1 MRIGSLLYRLQRILA
16 SVVRTYHNDN
26 AMNSIQSSETAP
38 PDPLSDVLSLL
49 GVQSFLSRRLEASG
63 AWALRFPDYR
73 HLKFGGIIE
82 GARWIWIEG
91 VTEPLRLDAG
101 DFYLLSHG
109 GPYCFA
115 SDVKAKPVDG
125 VAFMDAHVQ
134 PDGVVRFNGGE
145 GRTIGTGGRFTFND
159 ETSELLLTSLPPLI
173 HIRGSLPQARALRA
187 ALELITFETEAV
199 RAGRVAI
206 GAGLCSIVLVN
217 ILRAYLAGD
226 ERPRGWL
233 GALADR
239 QIGAALRLMH
249 GNVARRWKVG
259 DLASEVGMSRTSF
272 AERFKSLVGMAP
284 LEYLT
289 RWRMT
294 VARAALRREDSNLAT
309 IAEAIGYESETAFS
323 LAFKRM
329 FGSSPGRYRIQMQRV
344 GMAA

>member
-1 MRIGSLLYRLQRILA
+1 MISTR
-16 SVVRTYHNDN
+16 
-26 AMNSIQSSETAP
+26 SSEIP
-38 PDPLSDVLSLL
+38 LPDPLSDVLSLL
-49 GVQSFLSRRLEASG
+49 DVQCFLSRRLEASG
-63 AWALRFPDYR
+63 SWALRFPDYR
-73 HLKFGGIIE
+73 HMKFGGIVE
-82 GARWIWIEG
+82 GSRWVWIEG

-115 SDVKAKPVDG
+115 SDAKAQLVDG
-125 VAFMDAHVQ
+125 LAFMDEHLD
-134 PDGVVRFNGGE
+134 PDGVVRFGGGE
-145 GRTIGTGGRFTFND
+145 GRTVGAGGRFTFND
-159 ETSELLLTSLPPLI
+159 ETSALLLTSLPPLI
-173 HIRGSLPQARALRA
+173 HVRGSLLHARALRS
-187 ALELITFETEAV
+187 ALDLITFETEAA
-199 RAGRVAI
+199 RLGGAAI

-233 GALADR
+233 GALCD
-239 QIGAALRLMH
+239 QHIGAALRLMH
-249 GNVARRWKVG
+249 GNVAQRWKVS

-294 VARAALRREDSNLAT
+294 IARDALRREDANLAT
-309 IAEAIGYESETAFS
+309 IAESIGYESDTAFS

-329 FGSSPGRYRIQMQRV
+329 FGSSPGRYRTRMQRLS
-344 GMAA
+344 MAA